1 MRQTLAV
8 LMTVVMAV
16 SVVGAVP
23 IAALASEDGGLNYA
37 VEEDGDQ
44 SSPAPG
50 EQLSGS
56 VSVGAAE
63 VEGDVDARS
72 FGHAVAAAETDD
84 ERAQIVGERAE
95 TVEQRLET
103 LRERLD
109 VLQERRAAGEISQRE
124 YRVKTA
130 KLAAELS
137 NVERTANQTTEVAA
151 ELPTDVLERNDVD
164 VDRIRTLRE
173 NASELRGGE
182 VAEIASG
189 IAGSGAGGAPDDPPG
204 ERGPPNASEVG
215 VGVGVNGTDAGND
228 SANDAASDSA
238 GDAVEG
244 AGADAAEDAETN
256 ATNDTGVDAA
266 NATDGDGGNTTGVDG
281 TNDGS
286 DAGDEANRS
295 TDAADYLSADDL
307 VQTLVRVDPIVERAH
322 ERFGVDAVGRFL
334 TGR

>member
-8 LMTVVMAV
+8 LITVVMAV

-95 TVEQRLET
+95 TVEQRLEA

-137 NVERTANQTTEVAA
+137 NVERTANLTTEAAA
-151 ELPTDVLERNDVD
+151 ELPTDVLERNGVD

-204 ERGPPNASEVG
+204 ERGPPNAAEVG
-215 VGVGVNGTDAGND
+215 VGIGVNGTDAG
-228 SANDAASDSA
+228 SDSA
-238 GDAVEG
+238 SDAVEG
-244 AGADAAEDAETN
+244 AGADTAEDVETN
-256 ATNDTGVDAA
+256 ATNDAGVDAA
-266 NATDGDGGNTTGVDG
+266 NATDVDGGNTTGIDG
-281 TNDGS
+281 TDDGS
-286 DAGDEANRS
+286 DAGDETNSS
-295 TDAADYLSADDL
+295 TDAADSLSAGDFA
-307 VQTLVRVDPIVERAH
+307 QTLVRVDPIVERAH
-322 ERFGVDAVGRFL
+322 ERFGTDSADRFL
-334 TGR
+334 TGRI

>member
-8 LMTVVMAV
+8 LITVVMAV

-37 VEEDGDQ
+37 VEEDGDR

-95 TVEQRLET
+95 TVEQRLEA

-130 KLAAELS
+130 KLAGELS
-137 NVERTANQTTEVAA
+137 NVERTANLTTEVAA
-151 ELPTDVLERNDVD
+151 DLPTDVLERNGVD
-164 VDRIRTLRE
+164 VDHIRTLRE

-204 ERGPPNASEVG
+204 ERGPPNAAEVG
-215 VGVGVNGTDAGND
+215 DAIDVNGTDAG
-228 SANDAASDSA
+228 SDSA
-238 GDAVEG
+238 SDAVEG
-244 AGADAAEDAETN
+244 AGTDAAEDAETN
-256 ATNDTGVDAA
+256 VTNDAGVDAA
-266 NATDGDGGNTTGVDG
+266 NATDVGNATGVDG
-281 TNDGS
+281 TDDGS
-286 DAGDEANRS
+286 DAGGEANSS
-295 TDAADYLSADDL
+295 TDAADYLSAADL
-307 VQTLVRVDPIVERAH
+307 AQTLVRVDSIVERAN
-322 ERFGVDAVGRFL
+322 ERFGTDAVGRFL
-334 TGR
+334 TDR